1 MVSSCPENSVTMFTV
16 FANIFFALNT
26 KMCGNIVWDV
36 RTSTTKHILI
46 AWILQDISFS
56 YNCDIFRVIFSRS
69 YIWFNYYVDIIIV
82 INQSSQSVMTCTI
95 DLYPDL
101 VNAIDYISG
110 LGGRKTSWLSIVDLE
125 QQGLSAYGFKYLLSL
140 IVWPP
145 QQGEV

>member
-46 AWILQDISFS
+46 AWIFLDIRFS

-82 INQSSQSVMTCTI
+82 IN
-95 DLYPDL
+95 
-101 VNAIDYISG
+101 
-110 LGGRKTSWLSIVDLE
+110 
-125 QQGLSAYGFKYLLSL
+125 
-140 IVWPP
+140 
-145 QQGEV
+145 